1 MSTNLTTH
9 EIIASALQLPLAE
22 RERIVDALQ
31 ESLIDETI
39 DHGPVE
45 PADEVEAAW
54 SEEIARRISDI
65 DSGRVKTIPADEA
78 ERVIRGD
85 VYPEEYIPFDSK

>member
-1 MSTNLTTH
+1 MATNLTPH

-22 RERIVDALQ
+22 RERIVEALQ
-31 ESLIDETI
+31 ESLIDADV

-54 SEEIARRISDI
+54 SDEIARRIADI
-65 DSGRVKTIPADEA
+65 DSGRVKTIPFDEA
-78 ERVIRGD
+78 ERMIRGD
-85 VYPEEYIPFDSK
+85 ARPSI